1 MPFSLA
7 HYNAKQ
13 NSKTLDKHIEVVI
26 ENKLYKCE
34 DSYFCVECD
43 EIVLEALSQT
53 SDEYIYIDAY
63 SDINLEH
70 FLNLDARFKERL
82 NVVY

>member
-1 MPFSLA
+1 M
-7 HYNAKQ
+7 
-13 NSKTLDKHIEVVI
+13 I

-34 DSYFCVECD
+34 DSYFCIECD
-43 EIVLEALSQT
+43 EPVLEALSQT
-53 SDEYIYIDAY
+53 SDKYIYIDAY

-82 NVVY
+82 NVVYWALQ

>member
-7 HYNAKQ
+7 HYNANKTA
-13 NSKTLDKHIEVVI
+13 KTLDKPIEIVV
-26 ENKLYKCE
+26 ENKLYKCN

-63 SDINLEH
+63 SDINLEY

>member
-1 MPFSLA
+1 MQPL
-7 HYNAKQ
+7 K
-13 NSKTLDKHIEVVI
+13 IVI
-26 ENKLYKCE
+26 KDKLYKCE

-43 EIVLEALSQT
+43 ESVLKTLSQT